1 VAKSKS
7 KSGYGKGQK
16 IEDSKPK
23 EDPRA
28 KNKGKKK

>member
-1 VAKSKS
+1 MAKSKA

-23 EDPRA
+23 EDPRT
-28 KNKGKKK
+28 KKKGKKK